1 MNYVFDPE
9 VLTRAA
15 AAGIGQPHP
24 QLFHSIRDELEKHY
38 PGKIHHEDIWLFNN
52 AGGAMGM
59 LNILY
64 ASLFEYLIFFG
75 SPTGTA
81 GHSGRYHFVEDY
93 AIVIDGEFWY
103 ADESKTTRSVYRP
116 GDVCHLPRGQ
126 IRQYKIP
133 ENGWILEYARGY
145 IPTMLPFGMVETLT
159 STMDWR
165 LAIRTM
171 SVYGKHVMKN
181 LIR

>member
-1 MNYVFDPE
+1 MKYVFDPE
-9 VLTRAA
+9 VLIKSA

-24 QLFHSIRDELEKHY
+24 QLFDSIRHELEQHY
-38 PGKIHHEDIWLFNN
+38 PGKIDNGDRWLFNN
-52 AGGAMGM
+52 AGGAMGL

-64 ASLFEYLIFFG
+64 ASLSEYLIFFG

-81 GHSGRYHFVEDY
+81 GHSGRYHFVEDF

-103 ADESKTTRSVYRP
+103 ADERQTTRTVYRP
-116 GDVCHLPRGQ
+116 GQVCRLPRGE
-126 IRQYKIP
+126 IRHYRIP

-145 IPTMLPFGMVETLT
+145 IPTMLPFGMIEILT

-165 LAIRTM
+165 LAARTVAEY
-171 SVYGKHVMKN
+171 SRHVIGN
-181 LIR
+181 LTR